1 MKKLLFL
8 IMLFCSIS
16 VFAQEEKYQLSDD
29 DYQNEKVEMADTMR
43 QSGKIYVVVAVVITI
58 FAGLVFYLVRLDKK
72 VSQLEQDITA
82 QGKEEA

>member
-8 IMLFCSIS
+8 VLLLCSTS
-16 VFAQEEKYQLSDD
+16 LFAQEEKYQLSED
-29 DYQNEKVEMADTMR
+29 DYQNESVEMADTMR

-72 VSQLEQDITA
+72 VSRLEQDIEA
-82 QGKEEA
+82 QGKEKA